1 MAEKSFKS
9 PGFFEQE
16 IELTVQ
22 RQSPS
27 GNPAGIIG
35 TAESGPAFVPITI
48 GTFEDFRNRF
58 GGLHPDRFGPYAVRE
73 FLKNRNAVT
82 YMRVLGAGSNDS
94 PTDITN
100 TKEYGIV
107 KNAGFILKGSTSEID
122 SRKPGTVQFLV
133 AQHTI
138 PAAADIGYPLFTDN
152 ESFPSVRESS
162 KTFTADAGICLVRA
176 VIFTP
181 TGSLMT
187 IQDNDYDIQ
196 AAANVNAADDLA
208 TADSTNYAVKL
219 VLRNGES
226 SEFGN
231 SDGKGSNSQGVRVYS
246 ASLDPDNVNYI
257 GKVLNTDPKLF
268 QQEQHLLYLDFPIE
282 TSVATPSTTANH
294 VGLLMGGANTV
305 TEVPTSVIS
314 DVSHA
319 SIFGRYDTRYKA
331 PKTTKFISQPYGT
344 TEFDLFH
351 FELLSDGS
359 NANSL
364 YKISISNIKA
374 STNPNYKYGTFNV
387 ELRKFNDIDQS
398 PEILEQY
405 TACSLDPRNERFI
418 AKVIG
423 DKKVVYDFDS
433 ENEDEKRLVVS
444 GRYPNKSLRLRV
456 VMEDAVYKDQ
466 VPEDALPFGFKGIP
480 VIKTSPNT
488 KQAPATFDPI
498 NSFGTAVVSG
508 TKRLAE
514 EASTATDLTGSI
526 VPPLPFRFKVTK
538 GALES
543 TSTSVHYTGYPGAKE
558 RIDGRLYWGVQFQK
572 IGSSIYAPNGSN
584 KANEF
589 IKSYTKFQGIQKIGA
604 LYSDSDANSFGSNK
618 FTLARVA
625 LGNSL
630 SGAGHISDIT
640 GSASQHML
648 EAAYIRNGTVKA
660 SDYTVNDAVSG
671 GDRITLATLI
681 NSSSVHF
688 NRFSSFAKFN
698 NIFFG
703 GFDGLNILN
712 RDINN
717 MTDKAAS
724 TDSAAGGLGG
734 DSITGG
740 LGLSGTNDGS
750 TMGKGKLNN
759 VIASYRQAINIM
771 TDPLSV
777 RTNILAIPGIRDAYV
792 TDHAAEKSRDYAMG
806 FYVMDIPSYD
816 EDGNRIFIDDA
827 SKVPDVDKTAE
838 ELEGRV
844 FDNNY
849 AATYF
854 PDVFITDPQNN
865 RRVLVPPSVA
875 AIGALGFSDTVAYPW
890 FAPAGFN
897 RGSLGFVQNVK
908 VRLSTLD
915 RDTLYESRINPIST
929 FPNGGFVIF
938 GQKTLQLA
946 QSALDRVNVRR
957 LMLEVKRQ
965 IVNVARNLVFEQNN
979 NQTRQRFINSAAPKL
994 ALIQSQA
1001 GIESFKII
1009 MDDSNNTEAD
1019 KEENRLNGKIIVVP
1033 TRAIEFISIDF
1044 VITNSGVAFE

>member
-22 RQSPS
+22 KQSPS

-35 TAESGPAFVPITI
+35 TAQSGPAFVPVTI
-48 GTFEDFRNRF
+48 GTFEDFQNRF

-82 YMRVLGAGSNDS
+82 YMRVLGAGANESS
-94 PTDITN
+94 ADISN

-107 KNAGFILKGSTSEID
+107 KNAGFILSGSNTKID
-122 SRKPGTVQFLV
+122 GRHPGAVQFLV

-138 PAAADIGYPLFTDN
+138 PGAADIGYPLFTDN
-152 ESFPSVRESS
+152 ESFPSVRESGG
-162 KTFTADAGICLVRA
+162 TFSADSGICLVRA

-187 IQDNDYDIQ
+187 IQDYNYDIEG
-196 AAANVNAADDLA
+196 AANINAANDLA
-208 TADSTNYAVKL
+208 TADSTNYGVKL

-231 SDGKGSNSQGVRVYS
+231 SDGKGSSSVGVKVFS

-282 TSVATPSTTANH
+282 TSVATPSTTSNHIALLSGSANASSA
-294 VGLLMGGANTV
+294 VG
-305 TEVPTSVIS
+305 TSIIADNS
-314 DVSHA
+314 YA
-319 SIFGRYDTRYKA
+319 AIFGRFDTRYQA
-331 PKTTKFISQPYGT
+331 PKTTKFISQPFGA
-344 TEFDLFH
+344 TELDLFH

-364 YKISISNIKA
+364 YKISISNVKA
-374 STNPNYKYGTFNV
+374 STDPNYKYGTFNV
-387 ELRKFNDIDQS
+387 ELRKWDDLDQS

-405 TACSLDPRNERFI
+405 TACSMDPGNDRFV

-423 DKKVVYDFDS
+423 DKKVIYNFDS
-433 ENEDEKRLVVS
+433 ENQDERRLVVS
-444 GRYPNKSLRLRV
+444 GRYPNKSLRMRI
-456 VMEDAVYKDQ
+456 VMDEAVYKGTLPD
-466 VPEDALPFGFKGIP
+466 EALPFGFKGIP
-480 VIKTSPNT
+480 TIQTSPNT
-488 KQAPATFDPI
+488 KQAPGSFDEE
-498 NSFGTAVVSG
+498 NTYGTAVTSG
-508 TKRLAE
+508 TTRLVE
-514 EASTATDLTGSI
+514 YSDTETDLTGSI
-526 VPPLPFRFKVTK
+526 VPPIPFRFKVTK

-543 TSTSVHYTGYPGAKE
+543 SNVHYTGYPGSKE
-558 RIDGRLYWGVQFQK
+558 RIDGRLYWGIKFENV
-572 IGSSIYAPNGSN
+572 GSSVYTSNASNRPNN
-584 KANEF
+584 L
-589 IKSYTKFQGIQKIGA
+589 IKSYTKFQGIQKVGS

-625 LGNSL
+625 LGNTL
-630 SGAGHISDIT
+630 SGTGHISDIT

-648 EAAYIRNGTVKA
+648 EAAYIRNGSVKS
-660 SDYTVNDAVSG
+660 SDYTVRDVVSG
-671 GDRITLATLI
+671 TDRITLATLL

-688 NRFSSFAKFN
+688 NRFSSYAKFN

-740 LGLSGTNDGS
+740 IGLYGTNNGS
-750 TMGKGKLNN
+750 AMGKGKLNN
-759 VIASYRQAINIM
+759 VIASYRQAINVM

-777 RTNILAIPGIRDAYV
+777 KTNILAIPGIRDPYV
-792 TDHAAEKSRDYAMG
+792 TDHAAEKSLEYAMG
-806 FYVMDIPSYD
+806 FYIMDIPSYD
-816 EDGNRIFIDDA
+816 EDGNRIFIDDT

-854 PDVFITDPQNN
+854 PDVFISDPQNN

-875 AIGALGFSDTVAYPW
+875 AIGALGYTDSVAYPW

-908 VRLSTLD
+908 VRLSTQD

-965 IVNVARNLVFEQNN
+965 VVDVARNLIFEQNN
-979 NQTRQRFINSAAPKL
+979 DQTRQRFINNASPKL

-1009 MDDSNNTEAD
+1009 MDNSNNTDAD

>member
-35 TAESGPAFVPITI
+35 TAESGPAFVPVTI
-48 GTFEDFRNRF
+48 GTFEDFQNRF

-82 YMRVLGAGSNDS
+82 YMRVLGAGSNES
-94 PTDITN
+94 SADITN

-107 KNAGFILKGSTSEID
+107 KNAGFILSGSNTKID
-122 SRKPGTVQFLV
+122 SRHPGAVQFLV

-162 KTFTADAGICLVRA
+162 GTFTADNGICLVRA

-187 IQDNDYDIQ
+187 IQNNDYDMEG
-196 AAANVNAADDLA
+196 AANANAADDLA
-208 TADSTNYAVKL
+208 TADSSNYGVKL
-219 VLRNGES
+219 VLRNAES

-231 SDGKGSNSQGVRVYS
+231 SDGQGSSSVGVRVYS

-294 VGLLMGGANTV
+294 VALLSGSANA
-305 TEVPTSVIS
+305 SS
-314 DVSHA
+314 DVGTGVIADNSFA
-319 SIFGRYDTRYKA
+319 AIFGRFDTRYKA
-331 PKTTKFISQPYGT
+331 PKTTSFISQPFGK

-364 YKISISNIKA
+364 YKISISNVKA

-387 ELRKFNDIDQS
+387 ELRRWDDIDQA
-398 PEILEQY
+398 PEMLEQY
-405 TACSLDPRNERFI
+405 VACTLDPNSDRFV

-433 ENEDEKRLVVS
+433 ENQDEKRLVVS
-444 GRYPNKSLRLRV
+444 GRYPNRSLRLRI
-456 VMEDAVYKDQ
+456 VMNSAVYQDE
-466 VPEDALPFGFKGIP
+466 VPEEALPFGFKGIP

-488 KQAPATFDPI
+488 KIAPGDSSYSA
-498 NSFGTAVVSG
+498 TAVASG
-508 TKRLAE
+508 TKRLVEFGDAV
-514 EASTATDLTGSI
+514 TDLTGSI

-543 TSTSVHYTGYPGAKE
+543 TGTNVHYTGYPGSKE
-558 RIDGRLYWGVQFQK
+558 RTDGRLYWGVKFEK
-572 IGSSIYAPNGSN
+572 VGSSVYSSNSSNRPNDL
-584 KANEF
+584 
-589 IKSYTKFQGIQKIGA
+589 IKTYTKFQGIQKVGS
-604 LYSDSDANSFGSNK
+604 LYSDNDANNFGSNK

-625 LGNSL
+625 LGNTL
-630 SGAGHISDIT
+630 SGTGHISDIT
-640 GSASQHML
+640 GSASEHMK
-648 EAAYIRNGTVKA
+648 EAAYIRNGSVKS

-671 GDRITLATLI
+671 TDRITLATLV

-717 MTDKAAS
+717 MTDKASS
-724 TDSAAGGLGG
+724 TESAAGGLGG

-740 LGLSGTNDGS
+740 LGLVGTNNGS

-759 VIASYRQAINIM
+759 VIASYRQAINVM
-771 TDPLSV
+771 TDPLAV
-777 RTNILAIPGIRDAYV
+777 KTNILAIPGIRDPYV
-792 TDHAAEKSRDYAMG
+792 TNHAAEKSLDYAMG

-816 EDGNRIFIDDA
+816 EDGNRIFIDDT

-875 AIGALGFSDTVAYPW
+875 AVGALGFTDSVAYPW

-897 RGSLGFVQNVK
+897 RGSLGFVENVK
-908 VRLSTLD
+908 VRLSTAD

-965 IVNVARNLVFEQNN
+965 VVDVARNLIFEQNN
-979 NQTRQRFINSAAPKL
+979 SQTRQRFINSASPKL

-1009 MDDSNNTEAD
+1009 MDNSNNTEAD